1 MGKGK
6 TYIHHRNLLVRGQ
19 IELGII
25 FSLVNTGMLLA
36 ILLKN
41 VLGFST
47 RWTFIITVGSI
58 FIVAL
63 CEYLFGWFYERSR
76 LFDVENNWLTD
87 RTPILQELWRKIK
100 NEQH

>member
-47 RWTFIITVGSI
+47 RWTFIISVVSI

-63 CEYLFGWFYERSR
+63 SEYLFGWFYEKSR

-100 NEQH
+100 NEH